1 LRVIPTRPAP
11 FLRAALMVVLLPI
24 ASISGASA
32 AGPARPAA
40 PEPPTPTLIE
50 LAVERGELDRAA
62 ADRHLLAA
70 LHGDLVPE
78 AYTSATPFRGTG
90 ILIELQRRLERL
102 GPGPHRHH
110 LRESL
115 HPVAGFGTDDC
126 GGAGTPMP
134 NTMETAHFYIEY
146 NAAAIGGGLT
156 ILDYEMALETTW
168 TKEVDQFGWAA
179 PPAFADNP
187 APNNKYPVRIESLG
201 PATYGFVANFGTHA
215 GFVGD
220 NPATPWNEGDA
231 YASCMVLNS
240 NYDPFPGEPLAAL
253 QATSAHEFNHAIQF
267 GWGALSGPNAP
278 DAVFFE
284 GLATWMEDEVFDE
297 SNDNY
302 NFLWPV
308 FERDMGEYG
317 GPLANPYAYWITWRG
332 ITERYGTGVAGGG
345 EDIIQRFW
353 EKTSR
358 NEPGNLAAM
367 DSALPEGTSLA
378 AAYHAY
384 AVAVKFNKPCGGGYQ
399 PPHCLEEGPAYV
411 AAKGPTPTH
420 GAVAMD
426 STYQGSLL
434 DNYALNWIELPQS
447 TNFQAILRNT
457 SSGGRFR
464 ATIACDTGTGLVIAP
479 FSGVVDAGES
489 AFVGSYDGGACAAP
503 IAVVTNVT
511 QTAANP
517 MFSELRQYSLQ
528 MTAPAQPSN
537 LSLRGRPKGNKV
549 IAKGKLNPGRGG
561 KVELTLFKKKGGWKE
576 VQSRDV
582 NVSSGGK
589 FKTRFEAPNA
599 KRCRLKAE
607 FDGDQ
612 GRLPSSA
619 TKRFRC

>member
-1 LRVIPTRPAP
+1 
-11 FLRAALMVVLLPI
+11 MVVLLPI

-32 AGPARPAA
+32 AGPALPAA
-40 PEPPTPTLIE
+40 PQPPTPALIE
-50 LAVERGELDRAA
+50 MAVERGELDRPT
-62 ADRHLLAA
+62 ADRYLVAA
-70 LHGDLVPE
+70 LRGGPVPE
-78 AYTSATPFRGTG
+78 AYSSDTPYRGTG
-90 ILIELQRRLERL
+90 ILLELQRRLERL

-110 LRESL
+110 LRQAL
-115 HPVAGFGTDDC
+115 HPVAGFGTDNC
-126 GGAGTPMP
+126 GGPGPALTHI
-134 NTMETAHFYIEY
+134 TETTHFYIEY
-146 NAAAIGGGLT
+146 SAAAIGGGLT
-156 ILDYEMALETTW
+156 ILDYETALETAW
-168 TKEVDQFGWAA
+168 TKEVDQFGWA
-179 PPAFADNP
+179 PPPVYTPNP
-187 APNNKYPVRIESLG
+187 APNSLYPVRIENLG
-201 PATYGFVANFGTHA
+201 PTTYGFVSNGGTHA

-240 NYDPFPGEPLAAL
+240 NYSGFPSPPLASL
-253 QATSAHEFNHAIQF
+253 QATAAHEFNHSIQF
-267 GWGALSGPNAP
+267 GWGALSGANAP

-284 GLATWMEDEVFDE
+284 GLATWMEDEVFDD

-317 GPLANPYAYWITWRG
+317 GPLANPYAYWITFRG
-332 ITERYGTGVAGGG
+332 ITEPYGTGVAGGG

-367 DSALPEGTSLA
+367 DSALQSSGTSLA

-384 AVAVKFNKPCGGGYQ
+384 AIAVKFNKACGGGYQ
-399 PPHCLEEGPAYV
+399 RPHCLEEGPAYV

-447 TNFQAILRNT
+447 TDFQAIIRNT
-457 SSGGRFR
+457 SGGGRFR

-489 AFVGSYDGGACAAP
+489 VFVGSYDGQACATP

-517 MFSELRQYSLQ
+517 SASASRPYTLQ

-537 LSLRGRPKGNKV
+537 LSVRGRAKGNKV
-549 IAKGKLNPGRGG
+549 IAKGKLNPGGG
-561 KVELTLFKKKGGWKE
+561 KVEVTLFKKKGGWKE
-576 VQSRDV
+576 TQSRDV
-582 NVSSGGK
+582 NVSSGGG
-589 FKTRFEAPNA
+589 FKTRFKAPNA
-599 KRCRLKAE
+599 KRCRLEAE